1 LIEYSLLLDVPLN
14 YKDRK
19 MKKNPDIKIIDI
31 RTLPEWRETGIVKGS
46 YTIVSFT
53 QKGFDPK

>member
-1 LIEYSLLLDVPLN
+1 LN
-14 YKDRK
+14 YKDRN